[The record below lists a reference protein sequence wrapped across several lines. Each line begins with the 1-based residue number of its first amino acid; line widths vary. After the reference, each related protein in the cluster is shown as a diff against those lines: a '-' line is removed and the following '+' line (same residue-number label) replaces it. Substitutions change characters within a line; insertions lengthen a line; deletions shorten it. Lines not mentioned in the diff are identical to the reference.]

1 MHTLRIQD
9 PQGAHGT
16 AALLGTTVQLAL
28 SVADRAVMADIE
40 SYAVC
45 SGRDAEGRR
54 IWDVRPMTDER
65 EHAPEI
71 VDMAREALAYA
82 RLRRL
87 TVEQPDAPH
96 LLTMTRSV

>member
-1 MHTLRIQD
+1 MQTLRIQD
-9 PQGAHGT
+9 PHGADGT
-16 AALLGTTVQLAL
+16 ASLLGTTVQLAL
-28 SVADRAVMADIE
+28 SLADRAVLADIE
-40 SYAVC
+40 TYAAC
-45 SGRDAEGRR
+45 SGRTAEGRR

-87 TVEQPDAPH
+87 TQGQPDAPH
-96 LLTMTRSV
+96 LLTLNRRA